1 MSSSNTP
8 RPTLGQALL
17 VLFPGLIVMMVSM
30 GGAMA
35 GFQNVGTDVPL
46 MPMFGLFIGA
56 ALFAVGA
63 MMLLVVMVRPFFA
76 QRTADKLVEQTRAP
90 TIER

>member
-1 MSSSNTP
+1 MQVRSP
-8 RPTLGQALL
+8 RHAFFRRLAVAGGVAAL
-17 VLFPGLIVMMVSM
+17 
-30 GGAMA
+30 
-35 GFQNVGTDVPL
+35 
-46 MPMFGLFIGA
+46 